1 MSLDPPTY
9 LASLQN
15 NIRQRP
21 IPWEGAVR
29 AGTLTEQ
36 QLAKIR
42 AVERVKKDA
51 RTQTVEA
58 DLDSYRILFV
68 GEEGKSSVLEL
79 TSKKTEFV
87 QYILVL
93 LSDLLD
99 SPLPPPPQR
108 DIMMMANHDLS
119 PGVPSL
125 SKALFKNGDPYK
137 HFLPLLA
144 HSSSPED
151 PIPLLTSTVLTSL
164 MASSRDESAATVK
177 KALPHLFSYLSS
189 LTKNSDAGLQ
199 DIGVLEYSSLLYGR
213 VSRQQFW
220 AQRSETVAPLIDI
233 LKTACGVGNGD
244 ASASLWS
251 GTTGTLRNGAAEGSL
266 SGGVGLQL
274 LYHVL
279 LVIWQLSFEAE
290 EIGDELNE

>member
-1 MSLDPPTY
+1 M
-9 LASLQN
+9 
-15 NIRQRP
+15 
-21 IPWEGAVR
+21 
-29 AGTLTEQ
+29 
-36 QLAKIR
+36 
-42 AVERVKKDA
+42 
-51 RTQTVEA
+51 TV
-58 DLDSYRILFV
+58 
-68 GEEGKSSVLEL
+68 
-79 TSKKTEFV
+79 
-87 QYILVL
+87 
-93 LSDLLD
+93 
-99 SPLPPPPQR
+99 
-108 DIMMMANHDLS
+108 

-151 PIPLLTSTVLTSL
+151 PIPLLTSTVLTNL
-164 MASSRDESAATVK
+164 MASSRDESTATVK

-251 GTTGTLRNGAAEGSL
+251 GTTGTLRNNGFEGSL
-266 SGGVGLQL
+266 GGGVGLQL

-279 LVIWQLSFEAE
+279 LVMWQLSFEAE